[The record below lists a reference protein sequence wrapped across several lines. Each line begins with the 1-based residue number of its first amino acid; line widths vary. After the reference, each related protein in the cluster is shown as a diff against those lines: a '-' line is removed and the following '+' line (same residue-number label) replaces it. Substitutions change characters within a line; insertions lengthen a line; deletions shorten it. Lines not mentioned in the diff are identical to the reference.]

1 MNENDALARRGRDR
15 LIVTLTEGAFRV
27 THGKKVLTIF
37 SSPDLLE
44 AEAPADFVI
53 HLDEILTWDPPH
65 QDCEVAIEDLQRIV
79 TAIGEECDRR
89 GLVVEFE

>member
-44 AEAPADFVI
+44 AEAAADFVI

-65 QDCEVAIEDLQRIV
+65 QDCEVAIEDLQRIM

>member
-1 MNENDALARRGRDR
+1 MTDNDAVARRGRDR
-15 LIVTLTEGAFRV
+15 LTVTLTEGAFRV
-27 THGKKVLTIF
+27 NRGKKILTIF
-37 SSPDLLE
+37 PSPDLLE
-44 AEAPADFVI
+44 VETPADFVI

-65 QDCEVAIEDLQRIV
+65 QDCEVAIDDLQKIV

>member
-65 QDCEVAIEDLQRIV
+65 QDCEVAIEDLQRIM

>member
-44 AEAPADFVI
+44 AEVPADFVI

-65 QDCEVAIEDLQRIV
+65 QDCEVAIEDLQRIM